1 MDSDWPTWATEE
13 VEVREYQES
22 WSADGEVERQELE
35 RLLAPWLVAR
45 VEPGG
50 ATAIPSLAAKP
61 ILDFQ
66 AAVSDLSSAEHLAVV
81 LEPHAWHY
89 VPPETDGGR
98 PWRRFFVKVATSR
111 RVAHL
116 HVMNLGSARWNEQ
129 IAFRDALCADRG
141 LVDRYAKLKVDL
153 AVQHRQDREAYSR
166 GKAAFV
172 YEVINSER

>member
-1 MDSDWPTWATEE
+1 M
-13 VEVREYQES
+13 
-22 WSADGEVERQELE
+22 
-35 RLLAPWLVAR
+35 AR
-45 VEPGG
+45 VEHVGS
-50 ATAIPSLAAKP
+50 TAIPSLAAKP

-89 VPPETDGGR
+89 GPPETDGGR

-129 IAFRDALCADRG
+129 IAFRDAL
-141 LVDRYAKLKVDL
+141 
-153 AVQHRQDREAYSR
+153 
-166 GKAAFV
+166 
-172 YEVINSER
+172 